1 MGCKNTSKICYES
14 SLIVSEKKCGL
25 LKKKKKKNLSEVLL
39 SSVKFLQRMLLNE
52 VQHDW
57 RKKTEGKISAEV
69 GERQTREDFILSF
82 L

>member
-25 LKKKKKKNLSEVLL
+25 LKKKKKFLSEVLL